1 MGWMKALR
9 HCIAV
14 GVSSRKEIAGSL
26 ARSFLLLYQSRRA
39 TDLTLAPHLRQIAL
53 FIAALP
59 EREGTEPACLRLND
73 CLRNSGREG
82 TRMKAGAA
90 LVMTFALILT
100 VAMPHKARN
109 KLRPLDFHAS
119 FSRLMLASAKFL

>member
-1 MGWMKALR
+1 MRAR
-9 HCIAV
+9 
-14 GVSSRKEIAGSL
+14 SL
-26 ARSFLLLYQSRRA
+26 ALASSILLLYQSRRA

-100 VAMPHKARN
+100 VVMPHKAGT
-109 KLRPLDFHAS
+109 KLRPLYFHVS
-119 FSRLMLASAKFL
+119 FSRLMQALANFP